1 MKSVQS
7 KDIITDQLE
16 SFLKKI
22 NKIFLAQKLGK
33 NIAFSQDSQ
42 VRTSSS
48 QILSLLNF
56 APENRLENIF
66 KQIILD
72 YSMKAEGI
80 SADSS
85 LSMVKFLLEF
95 FTEKKKNKKLDLAAV
110 KDSILE
116 DVQNSLRKPSGKD
129 YERFQEY
136 ALYTGLS

>member
-7 KDIITDQLE
+7 KDTITDQLE

-95 FTEKKKNKKLDLAAV
+95 FT
-110 KDSILE
+110 
-116 DVQNSLRKPSGKD
+116 
-129 YERFQEY
+129 
-136 ALYTGLS
+136 

>member
-7 KDIITDQLE
+7 KDTITDQLE

-56 APENRLENIF
+56 PPENRLENIF

-95 FTEKKKNKKLDLAAV
+95 FNTQ
-110 KDSILE
+110 S
-116 DVQNSLRKPSGKD
+116 
-129 YERFQEY
+129 
-136 ALYTGLS
+136 